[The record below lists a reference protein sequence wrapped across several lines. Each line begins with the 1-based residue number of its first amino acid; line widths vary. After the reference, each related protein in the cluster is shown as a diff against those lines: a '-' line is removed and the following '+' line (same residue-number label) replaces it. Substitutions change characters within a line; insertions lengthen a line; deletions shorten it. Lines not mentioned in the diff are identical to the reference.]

1 MELNDL
7 YKLYQANIKV
17 DQFPINENLSSIKV
31 GDILV
36 AIHNNREIRCEVS
49 AVYENYY
56 VLKGKNNSTLKVT
69 IDDVTEHYPKNTSFD
84 NKGAMKKFSESVTPQ
99 EPQLRPQV
107 QPKQAQKVQTSK
119 KRIVDEAEEDEMKNN
134 PDNQVDLSIENVKT
148 IGKLLYYNN
157 IKYSELNKMF
167 EKRLLAK
174 EDYWYLLTEKPNE
187 IHVIRNNEKAFQI
200 QPFVNALVGHFLKS
214 QDRMIHESYSKI
226 KISGNDEFSIIANV
240 PQNVQPQLINSI
252 IGLLSGIK
260 K

>member
-7 YKLYQANIKV
+7 YKIYQANIKV
-17 DQFPINENLSSIKV
+17 DQFPINENMSSIKV

-36 AIHNNREIRCEVS
+36 AIHNNREVKGEVS

-56 VLKGKNNSTLKVT
+56 ILRGKNNSTLKIT
-69 IDDVTEHYPKNTSFD
+69 LDDVTEHYPKNTSFD
-84 NKGAMKKFSESVTPQ
+84 NRVALKKFSESVSPQQ
-99 EPQLRPQV
+99 EPL
-107 QPKQAQKVQTSK
+107 QPKPTQKSQIAK
-119 KRIVDEAEEDEMKNN
+119 KKIIDEAQEDEMKNN
-134 PDNQVDLSIENVKT
+134 PDNQVDLSIENIKT
-148 IGKLLYYNN
+148 IGKILYYNN

-174 EDYWYLLTEKPNE
+174 ENYWYLLTEKPNE

-226 KISGNDEFSIIANV
+226 KISGNNEFSIITNV
-240 PQNVQPQLINSI
+240 PQNVQPQLLNSI